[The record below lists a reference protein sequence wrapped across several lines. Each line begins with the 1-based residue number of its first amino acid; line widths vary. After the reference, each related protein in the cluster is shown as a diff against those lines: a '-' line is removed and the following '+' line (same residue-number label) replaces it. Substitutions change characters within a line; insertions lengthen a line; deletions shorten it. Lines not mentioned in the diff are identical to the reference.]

1 MTLHTI
7 TVRDRRI
14 STDSRLIAAGGVG
27 SDYLA
32 LDLDADW
39 EGLTVNV
46 VLGSGADAM
55 AAEWDGEPMEFP
67 AELAQAPGWVP
78 VSVVGMAPD
87 GGVRMTTFRCDRLLQ
102 VGECGETGE
111 VGIGVA
117 MA

>member
-14 STDSRLIAAGGVG
+14 STDSRLIAQGGVG
-27 SDYLA
+27 SDHLA

-46 VLGSGADAM
+46 VLGSGSDAM

-67 AELAQAPGWVP
+67 AELAQETGWVP
-78 VSVVGMAPD
+78 VSIVGMAPD
-87 GGVRMTTFRCDRLLQ
+87 GGVRMTTFKCDRLLQ
-102 VGECGETGE
+102 VAEGGETGE

>member
-14 STDSRLIAAGGVG
+14 SIDNRLIASGGVG
-27 SDYLA
+27 SDYLS

-39 EGLTVNV
+39 DGLSVSV
-46 VLGSGADAM
+46 ILGEGADAQS
-55 AAEWDGEPMEFP
+55 AEWDGEPMEFP
-67 AELAQAPGWVP
+67 ADFAQAPGWVP

-102 VGECGETGE
+102 VAEGGDTGE